1 MFVNAS
7 DWRTRVAVW
16 VLALCGS
23 MGLLTAQSTF
33 ATLTGQVTDPSGA
46 PVSGAQVTVTNVERG
61 YEAKAATNELGQY
74 TVPSLLE
81 GVYQV
86 KVSAQG
92 FQESK
97 VEGVVLAP
105 RDIRRVDVPLSL
117 TQVTT
122 TVEVSAGATL
132 VETETA
138 RVADTRT
145 RQTII
150 DMPLSLRRAW
160 DLIQLS
166 PNVSKTASGFN
177 MRFGGSRTRQGDVT
191 VDGVPIGTV
200 FGGQINGVV
209 SDRTESYGE
218 VRLEVAGS
226 SAENPG
232 IGQMSVVTRSGTNE
246 LHGEAF
252 NYYSSPG
259 LQARNPFSTVNTGSI
274 EWVPG
279 GSLGGPVVLP
289 KIYDGRNRTFFFTS
303 IEFERFGPPS
313 LQTFNTSV
321 PLEPWR
327 SGNFSGLLP
336 GTVVRDPF
344 AGNAPF
350 ANNTI
355 PSARISAVTKTIQD
369 RLYPLPNY
377 GDPTVFAAQNN
388 RQVLDNPKLTNPTA
402 VARLDHRFSERA
414 FVNGRITILR
424 WPQQPFIGSL
434 PTIGRVD
441 RERRNNGASFAYT
454 QMIRSNLLS
463 EFRYGMATDAFP
475 VFPPQRGLQWVKDL
489 GLQGLAPNLP
499 DVGGLPTVSFTQ
511 LGLTGVSMDVE
522 CNPCNEY
529 TTHSF
534 QENITWITGRH
545 TIKFGA
551 QIMRGTYV
559 DLRQGAGV
567 FGNLTFSNRFTG
579 FPYADFLL
587 GIPTTMSRNFPALLQ
602 STTAWRYG
610 FFVQDDFRLRPDL
623 TLNIGLRYDL
633 LPGFTAKD
641 GLQSVFDIGTGSIV
655 IPDGASGRVSP
666 LMPAGY
672 VPVIEASR
680 AGFDSSRLLHPD
692 RNNFAPRIGL
702 AYRPW
707 GNNTVFRA
715 SFGMFY
721 DIAAKNAAL
730 STVPF
735 NIAEPAFTNPTTN
748 PILLPQAFPPAGVAG
763 PASVSIPTAMNPN
776 LLIPYSMQYTF
787 TVERQQW
794 EAAFRLSYIGT
805 NTRKGAYGYNINQPV
820 ADSRLFVDKPR
831 MFPQYPAVT
840 YVTNGAGHQYH
851 ALTLEADRPLKA
863 GVRMQGYYTLARDI
877 GDLEDG
883 EQPEDAFNRR
893 RERSVWTDIP
903 THRFSANLLWQLPMG
918 KGQPLWSNAG
928 KLANTLISG
937 WQVGMAYMV
946 QRGQFLTPTWTGPD
960 PTGTRF
966 TATRTPANVTIRP
979 DILRNPNISDP
990 TVNRWFD
997 VAAFAAPQTG
1007 AFGTS
1012 AKGVIVGPGVNVMHA
1027 NLAKITQLGERFR
1040 LRTEVIAT
1048 NALNHPNYQN
1058 PGLNVNNLAA
1068 AGVITN
1074 VANRNTNLDSSI
1086 PRYVQLVLRLQW

>member
-1 MFVNAS
+1 MNTLV
-7 DWRTRVAVW
+7 RKRAVPAVLW
-16 VLALCGS
+16 ILALAGFS
-23 MGLLTAQSTF
+23 GLLPGQSTF
-33 ATLTGQVTDPSGA
+33 ATLTGIVTDPSGA
-46 PVSGAQVTVTNVERG
+46 PVAGAQITVVNVDRG
-61 YEAKAATNELGQY
+61 YEAKTTTNELGQY
-74 TVPSLLE
+74 TIPSLLE
-81 GVYQV
+81 GVYQL
-86 KVSAQG
+86 KVAAQG
-92 FQESK
+92 FQEA
-97 VEGVVLAP
+97 VADNIRLAP
-105 RDIRRVDVPLSL
+105 RDIRRVDVGLTLS
-117 TQVTT
+117 QVAT

-166 PNVSKTASGFN
+166 PNVSKTAAGFN

-191 VDGVPIGTV
+191 VDGIPIGNV
-200 FGGQINGVV
+200 FGGQITGVV

-246 LHGEAF
+246 LHGEVF

-259 LQARNPFSTVNTGSI
+259 LQARNPFSVVNTGSI
-274 EWVPG
+274 EHMPG
-279 GSLGGPVVLP
+279 GSLGGPVILP
-289 KIYDGRNRTFFFTS
+289 KIYNGRNRTFFFTS
-303 IEFERFGPPS
+303 LEFERFGPPS
-313 LQTFNTSV
+313 LQTFNTTV

-327 SGNFSGLLP
+327 TGNFSSLLP

-344 AGNAPF
+344 ANNAPF
-350 ANNTI
+350 ANNVI
-355 PSARISAVTKTIQD
+355 PTSRISSVARTIQD

-424 WPQQPFIGSL
+424 WPQKPFIGSL

-454 QMIRSNLLS
+454 QMIRPNLLS

-475 VFPPQRGLQWVKDL
+475 SFPPQRGLQWVRDL

-499 DVGGLPTVSFTQ
+499 DVAGLPTVNFTQ

-522 CNPCNEY
+522 CNPCIEY
-529 TTHSF
+529 VTHNF
-534 QENITWITGRH
+534 QQNVTWITGRH

-551 QIMRGTYV
+551 QINRGTYE
-559 DLRQGAGV
+559 DLRQGAGL
-567 FGNLTFSNRFTG
+567 FGNLTFSNRFTN
-579 FPYADFLL
+579 FTYADFLL

-610 FFVQDDFRLRPDL
+610 FFIQDDYRIRPDL

-641 GLQSVFDIGTGSIV
+641 GLQSTFDIGTGAII

-672 VPVIEASR
+672 VPVLEASR
-680 AGFDSSRLLHPD
+680 AGFHSSRLLHAD
-692 RNNFAPRIGL
+692 RNNFSPRIGL

-730 STVPF
+730 SSVPF

-748 PILLPQAFPPAGVAG
+748 PILLPQAFPTAGVAG

-787 TVERQQW
+787 TIERQQW
-794 EAAFRLSYIGT
+794 ETAFRATYLGT
-805 NTRKGAYGYNINQPV
+805 NTRKGVFGYNINQPV
-820 ADSRLFVDKPR
+820 ADTRLFVDKPR
-831 MFPQYPAVT
+831 MFPQYPAIT
-840 YVTNGAGHQYH
+840 YQTNGAGHQYH
-851 ALTLEADRPLKA
+851 ALTLEVDRPLKGGLRA
-863 GVRMQGYYTLARDI
+863 QGYYTLARDI

-883 EQPEDAFNRR
+883 EQPEDAFNRQ
-893 RERSVWTDIP
+893 RERSVWVDIP
-903 THRFSANLLWQLPMG
+903 THRFSANMLYQLPMG
-918 KGQPLWSNAG
+918 KGQPLWNNAG
-928 KLANTLISG
+928 KVVNTLISG
-937 WQVGMAYMV
+937 WQVGAAYMV

-966 TATRTPANVTIRP
+966 TPNRTPPNVTIRP
-979 DILRNPNISDP
+979 DILRNPNISNP
-990 TVNRWFD
+990 TVNRWYD
-997 VAAFAAPQTG
+997 INAFAAPQPG

-1012 AKGVIVGPGVNVMHA
+1012 AKGVIVGPGVNVLHA
-1027 NLAKITQLGERFR
+1027 NLAKITQLGEKVR
-1040 LRTEVIAT
+1040 LRLEMIAT

-1086 PRYVQLVLRLQW
+1086 PRFVQLVVRLQW

>member
-1 MFVNAS
+1 MAY
-7 DWRTRVAVW
+7 
-16 VLALCGS
+16 G
-23 MGLLTAQSTF
+23 QSTF

-46 PVSGAQVTVTNVERG
+46 PVSGALIKVVNTERG
-61 YEAKAATNELGQY
+61 YEARTTSNELGQY
-74 TVPSLLE
+74 TLPSLLE

-86 KVSAQG
+86 RVSAQG
-92 FQESK
+92 FQEA
-97 VEGVVLAP
+97 VVDEVRLAP
-105 RDIRRVDVPLSL
+105 RDIRRTDVGLSL
-117 TQVTT
+117 SQVAT

-138 RVADTRT
+138 RVADART
-145 RQTII
+145 RQTLI

-160 DLIQLS
+160 DFIQLS
-166 PNVSKTASGFN
+166 PNVSKAAGSFN
-177 MRFGGSRTRQGDVT
+177 MRFGGSRTRQGDVA

-200 FGGQINGVV
+200 FGGQISGVV

-252 NYYSSPG
+252 NFYSSPG
-259 LQARNPFSTVNTGSI
+259 LQARNPFSMVGTGSI

-289 KIYDGRNRTFFFTS
+289 KIYNGRNRTFFFTS

-313 LQTFNTSV
+313 LQTFNATV
-321 PLEPWR
+321 PLQPWR
-327 SGNFSGLLP
+327 TGNFSGLLP

-344 AGNAPF
+344 ADHAPF
-350 ANNTI
+350 GNNQI
-355 PSARISAVTKTIQD
+355 PASRISAVTRTIQD
-369 RLYPLPNY
+369 RLYPLPNF
-377 GDPTVFAAQNN
+377 GDAAVFAAQNN

-402 VARLDHRFSERA
+402 VARLDHRFSDRA
-414 FVNGRITILR
+414 FINGRITIVR
-424 WPQQPFIGSL
+424 WPQKPFIGTL

-454 QMIRSNLLS
+454 QMIRANLLS
-463 EFRYGMATDAFP
+463 EFRYGLATDAFP
-475 VFPPQRGLQWVKDL
+475 TIPPQRGLQWVRDL

-499 DVGGLPTVSFTQ
+499 DVAGLPTIGFAQ
-511 LGLTGVSMDVE
+511 LGLTGVSMDTQ
-522 CNPCNEY
+522 CLPCNEFV
-529 TTHSF
+529 THSF

-545 TIKFGA
+545 TVKFGA
-551 QIMRGTYV
+551 QVMRGTWE
-559 DLRQGAGV
+559 DLRQGGGL
-567 FGNLTFSNRFTG
+567 FGNLTFSNRFSG

-602 STTAWRYG
+602 STASWRYG
-610 FFVQDDFRLRPDL
+610 FFVQDDFRLRPNL

-641 GLQSVFDIGTGSIV
+641 GLQSIFDIGSGAIIV
-655 IPDGASGRVSP
+655 PDGALGRVSP
-666 LMPAGY
+666 LMPTGY
-672 VPVIEASR
+672 VPVLEASR
-680 AGFDSSRLLHPD
+680 AGFHPSRLVRAD
-692 RNNFAPRIGL
+692 RNNFAPRVGV

-707 GNNTVFRA
+707 GNNTVLRA

-721 DIAAKNAAL
+721 DIAAKNAPL

-735 NIAEPAFTNPTTN
+735 NISEPSFTNPITN

-763 PASVSIPTAMNPN
+763 PASVSIPTAMNPD

-794 EAAFRLSYIGT
+794 ETAFRATYIGT
-805 NTRKGAYGYNINQPV
+805 NTRKGVYNYNINQPV
-820 ADSRLFVDKPR
+820 ADTRPFVDKPR
-831 MFPQYPAVT
+831 MFPQYPGIL
-840 YVTNGAGHQYH
+840 YQTNGAGHQYH
-851 ALTLEADRPLKA
+851 ALTLEVDRPLKA
-863 GVRMQGYYTLARDI
+863 GLRAQGYYTLARDI

-893 RERSVWTDIP
+893 RERAVWTDIP
-903 THRFSANLLWQLPMG
+903 THRFSANMLWQLPVG
-918 KGQPLWSNAG
+918 KGRALWNNG
-928 KLANTLISG
+928 NRMVNTLISG

-946 QRGQFLTPTWTGPD
+946 QRGLFLTPTWTGPD

-966 TATRTPANVTIRP
+966 SPNRTPANVTIRP
-979 DILRNPNISDP
+979 DILRNPNISNP
-990 TVNRWFD
+990 TVNRWYD
-997 VAAFAAPQTG
+997 ATAFAAPQAG
-1007 AFGTS
+1007 SFGTS
-1012 AKGVIVGPGVNVMHA
+1012 AKGVIIGPGVNVMHA

-1058 PGLNVNNLAA
+1058 PGLVVNNLAA

-1074 VANRNTNLDSSI
+1074 VAHRNTNMDSSI
-1086 PRYVQLVLRLQW
+1086 PRFVQLVLRLQW